1 MIICIYIYGPL
12 ASVEL
17 IITSYQTM
25 KMNKY
30 INLNEILNPC
40 LSCKML

>member
-1 MIICIYIYGPL
+1 MIICIYKYDPL

-25 KMNKY
+25 KMIKATLIY
-30 INLNEILNPC
+30 LEII
-40 LSCKML
+40 